1 MRSAPDGTGA
11 DRPVLESRLDEA
23 RRPAVV
29 VGMSGGV
36 DSAIALHS
44 LVDQHA
50 GAAVVGATLRLWID
64 PSAPD
69 PDSACCSPD
78 SVRRARITCHAA
90 GMPHVSIDLRQ
101 QFARDVVVPFVTDY
115 ATGRTPNPCVRCNG
129 HFRMD
134 ELVRLA
140 DVLGATHVATGHY
153 ARIVERA
160 GSPLIARG
168 ADRTKDQSYMLGE
181 VPPATTARLQ
191 FPLGGTH
198 KTEVRADAS
207 RLGLEQA
214 TVAESQEVCFLGG
227 GDYRKFLARAGASG
241 APGEIVLAGP
251 DGETVVGHH
260 DGVARF
266 TPGQRKGLGVASH
279 APLYVLDVD
288 AGSGRVL
295 VGHDGAAL
303 EQARVL
309 VDKLAWHAADDC
321 ERVHVQLR
329 YRARDGAIP
338 ARLVRHDD
346 GTAELELDRASRAPA
361 PGQAAI
367 LYDDDGLVVASGR
380 ISRDPAVA
388 RLRSDR

>member
-1 MRSAPDGTGA
+1 
-11 DRPVLESRLDEA
+11 
-23 RRPAVV
+23 
-29 VGMSGGV
+29 
-36 DSAIALHS
+36 
-44 LVDQHA
+44 
-50 GAAVVGATLRLWID
+50 
-64 PSAPD
+64 
-69 PDSACCSPD
+69 
-78 SVRRARITCHAA
+78 
-90 GMPHVSIDLRQ
+90 
-101 QFARDVVVPFVTDY
+101 
-115 ATGRTPNPCVRCNG
+115 
-129 HFRMD
+129 
-134 ELVRLA
+134 
-140 DVLGATHVATGHY
+140 
-153 ARIVERA
+153 
-160 GSPLIARG
+160 
-168 ADRTKDQSYMLGE
+168 
-181 VPPATTARLQ
+181 
-191 FPLGGTH
+191 
-198 KTEVRADAS
+198 
-207 RLGLEQA
+207 
-214 TVAESQEVCFLGG
+214 
-227 GDYRKFLARAGASG
+227 
-241 APGEIVLAGP
+241 VLAGP